1 MENDYLVFHIKL
13 EENHRLLLVAAREL
27 LKKNRHNFKR
37 GLNSI
42 DSLVD
47 EEYRQAQLGLIII
60 LHFMK
65 KGCSYINAK
74 RLTEIT
80 NHLSHVQDYSFS
92 FSDPTRRAFFAS
104 VSVAVDYI
112 YDVLNDFFDIKE
124 DMLP

>member
-1 MENDYLVFHIKL
+1 MESNHLVFHIKL

-65 KGCSYINAK
+65 NGCSYINAK

-80 NHLSHVQDYSFS
+80 HHLSRVQDYSFS
-92 FSDPTRRAFFAS
+92 FSDTKQRAFFAG
-104 VSVAVDYI
+104 VSVAADYV
-112 YDVLNDFFDIKE
+112 YDILNDFFDIKE